1 MAILPYMCDRLM
13 KKSASQPQAEAAYGA
28 PVCRAALEDC
38 FRRCADFSSRR
49 LRVGAEGRIELFV
62 CWIDGMISAS
72 EAAEDVLR
80 PLTDPLRAAADA
92 DAERKRVCAAMLEGI
107 TDLATALPEHR
118 VVPYPNIRKK
128 DYPRNTDVKP
138 VRRAES

>member
-1 MAILPYMCDRLM
+1 M

-49 LRVGAEGRIELFV
+49 LSVGAEGRIELFV

-92 DAERKRVCAAMLEGI
+92 DAGALFARLLAAPDAASLARWSRLYIPAANLFFSLVLVPGVLFAGKR
-107 TDLATALPEHR
+107 
-118 VVPYPNIRKK
+118 
-128 DYPRNTDVKP
+128 
-138 VRRAES
+138 RRRI